1 MSLPWLEVLASSNMS
16 FFMRKG
22 RWWVMV
28 SRIFSACSLVRWGS
42 SRAVS
47 FLPFRT
53 HRSCRNS
60 SSASL
65 GTKALLAQTPRDL
78 QHLCPLRRTSSSS
91 SGG

>member
-1 MSLPWLEVLASSNMS
+1 MSLPWLEVLASSNTS

-65 GTKALLAQTPRDL
+65 GMKAPLAQTSRD
-78 QHLCPLRRTSSSS
+78 P
-91 SGG
+91 